1 MTSAAED
8 RTLVLLRHAQAEDP
22 FATSAD
28 IERELTE
35 AGMKDAEAAGAW
47 LHELGLGLD
56 EVLCSASIRTQQTA
70 EGIWAGGCAEADVRV
85 ARRLYNASA
94 ERVLEVVREADEDA
108 NVVMVIAHAPGL
120 PALASLLAD
129 GEGSDPAH
137 DALAHG
143 YPTCGIAVLRFSGH
157 WRDLDFGG
165 AVLDRFHVA
174 RASQPA

>member
-1 MTSAAED
+1 MRASD
-8 RTLVLLRHAQAEDP
+8 RAIVSCDPAVAGNPALEQAWRRLE
-22 FATSAD
+22 
-28 IERELTE
+28 
-35 AGMKDAEAAGAW
+35 AEALLPTQSHTFHAALAATFLAGTPVA
-47 LHELGLGLD
+47 LFL
-56 EVLCSASIRTQQTA
+56 
-70 EGIWAGGCAEADVRV
+70 AGGAGVEAEA
-85 ARRLYNASA
+85 L
-94 ERVLEVVREADEDA
+94 LPLC
-108 NVVMVIAHAPGL
+108 HAPGL